1 MITGLNTKRRYKS
14 MLRDSAHQSKIPM
27 RQFHWLK
34 INGFTFSL
42 NFEMESDFFVFQRI
56 FVCFVIHLVPYS
68 FSSFLEG
75 SLVMA
80 VASMLKRGNK
90 SENI

>member
-1 MITGLNTKRRYKS
+1 MGL
-14 MLRDSAHQSKIPM
+14 L
-27 RQFHWLK
+27 FH
-34 INGFTFSL
+34 F

-56 FVCFVIHLVPYS
+56 FNVCFVIRLVPYL

-80 VASMLKRGNK
+80 VASMLKSEKK
-90 SENI
+90 SEKNIAIEFKNNSNHNKNNRLRR